1 MATYIPIFP
10 YTGDQIIGTS
20 GRVLLH
26 AQDDSVMLFGK
37 KSIALSS
44 LGTLNFDVSEGLIV
58 NAPKIEL
65 GLQAERFG
73 EPVLLGKSTVLLVT
87 RMLNMLI
94 PIANALNNISE
105 TELETVI
112 PELVK
117 ASKIVKK
124 EFPQLIAIANTS
136 GSLLSQ
142 TTFTR

>member
-1 MATYIPIFP
+1 
-10 YTGDQIIGTS
+10 
-20 GRVLLH
+20 
-26 AQDDSVMLFGK
+26 
-37 KSIALSS
+37 
-44 LGTLNFDVSEGLIV
+44 
-58 NAPKIEL
+58 
-65 GLQAERFG
+65 
-73 EPVLLGKSTVLLVT
+73 
-87 RMLNMLI
+87 MLI